1 MTKIART
8 PLSDRAY
15 DEILKGMTDGTFA
28 PMQPMVIR
36 NLADSFGI
44 SATPIREALQRLTA
58 ERLLV
63 QLPNRSIVV
72 PQMTVELFNHL
83 LPLRVALEGMA
94 IELATPLFT
103 GKDYARMDVLL
114 NRMAQTTRTFD
125 ARTYLKLNR
134 EFHFSIYEKSGNPEL
149 LRVIQGLWLKVG
161 PVFNGLFDTDHYREH
176 ANDEHHHI
184 VAAMKRRDVIAAREA
199 LADDLKLAARALLP
213 RLPHLAT
220 GQGASLV
227 L

>member
-1 MTKIART
+1 MTKIARE

-72 PQMTVELFNHL
+72 PQMTVERFNHL
-83 LPLRVALEGMA
+83 LPMRVALEGMA
-94 IELATPLFT
+94 AELATPFFSDEDFV
-103 GKDYARMDVLL
+103 KMDDLIT
-114 NRMAQTTRTFD
+114 RIAETTLTFD

-134 EFHFSIYEKSGNPEL
+134 EFHFSIYEKAGNPEL
-149 LRVIQGLWLKVG
+149 LLVIQGLWLKVG
-161 PVFNGLFDTDHYREH
+161 PVFNGLFDADHYREH
-176 ANDEHHHI
+176 ANDEHRNI
-184 VAAMKRRDVIAAREA
+184 IAAMKRRDAVAAREA
-199 LADDLKLAARALLP
+199 MADDLKLAAQALLP
-213 RLPHLAT
+213 RLSRNPAD
-220 GQGASLV
+220 
-227 L
+227 